1 MRNSPIAYVA
11 LFVALGSTAWAA
23 GQVTSGDIAADAVRS
38 KHIAPN
44 QVKLADTR
52 KPSVS
57 KLFGSGWL
65 GGQRNDF
72 GIPAGISGSDS
83 VAAVGASD
91 SPGDAF
97 NIVAPGKLVLR
108 DLMVRAEAPVP
119 VRGVRFSLRKGN
131 LAELLSCTIPVGRS
145 RCVSGKKAKLVV
157 QRGQSFDG
165 WIEDVGPSDEEL
177 PEMDYHF
184 GYRVAPSG

>member
-11 LFVALGSTAWAA
+11 LFAALGSTAWAA

-44 QVKLADTR
+44 EVKLADIR
-52 KPSVS
+52 KPSLS
-57 KLFGSGWL
+57 KLYGSGWL

-72 GIPAGISGSDS
+72 GMPAGISGSDS
-83 VAAVGASD
+83 LGPVGASD
-91 SPGDAF
+91 GPADAF
-97 NIVAPGKLVLR
+97 HIVAPRKLVLR
-108 DLMVRAEAPVP
+108 DLLVRAEAPVP
-119 VRGVRFSLRKGN
+119 VRGVRFSLRKGS
-131 LAELLSCTIPVGRS
+131 LGELLSCTIPVGRS

-165 WIEDVGPSDEEL
+165 WIEDTGPSDVAL
-177 PEMDYHF
+177 PDMDYHF
-184 GYRVAPSG
+184 GYRVAP